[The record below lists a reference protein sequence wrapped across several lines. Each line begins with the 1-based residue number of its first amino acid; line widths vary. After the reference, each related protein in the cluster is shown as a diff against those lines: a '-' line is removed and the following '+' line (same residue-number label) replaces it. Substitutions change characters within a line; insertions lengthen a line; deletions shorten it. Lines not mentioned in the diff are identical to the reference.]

1 MEADGLP
8 EYPLSRIDESR
19 ARYFDLGSGPVFPQA
34 AAYFGH
40 EAVPAA
46 LTEPTETSPQLNCIP
61 SPVDLTY
68 VDGLPPESNVD
79 TIKLSDI
86 LGDPAI
92 IECWQFNHQF
102 DIDFLM
108 QQFDPFVR
116 GVVAVNVIYGLDE
129 SSNRDHIE
137 EACLRYPNVK
147 AFGVDLPYSSSI
159 HNSKMMILKDL
170 HESMQ
175 IIIHTANMIPGDWK
189 NMAQAVWR
197 SPLLLPLLPTEHYD
211 SSIIG
216 TVGSGLRFKRDFLA
230 YLSAYRVGISR
241 PLIGL
246 LKNYDFQSI
255 RAALIAS
262 VPTSIIRFR
271 ARQAGVR
278 WGIEAMRHLISE
290 IPIYQQ
296 SPYDI
301 TPGIVA
307 QTSSVTNYSRTQNWL
322 GDIFFE
328 SLYSSSEINTPK
340 FSIVYPT
347 TDEVSGSLRGLASGR
362 CIAIKISSICLDY
375 FKSCLCRWTGAGSD
389 RDNLD
394 QKSGETSQPDKADR
408 LAGRH
413 RATPNLNTYIR
424 FSDSKHMQAIDWAM
438 VTSARLSPAGWGGR
452 RRPFMSNWEIGVVV
466 WPNLFIDQTGNDNG
480 SETKS
485 KEYSRMVPC
494 FQRNTPSQSEIEQYV
509 LEASSKDD
517 TYQLESCTLVG
528 FRMPYD
534 LPLAP
539 YAPRD
544 KPWQG
549 DPCFR
554 KVDRSI

>member
-8 EYPLSRIDESR
+8 EYPVSRIDESR
-19 ARYFDLGSGPVFPQA
+19 ARDFDLWSGPVFLRA

-46 LTEPTETSPQLNCIP
+46 LTELTETSPQLNCIP

-116 GVVAVNVIYGLDE
+116 DVVAVNVIYGLDE
-129 SSNRDHIE
+129 SLNCDHIE
-137 EACLRYPNVK
+137 AACLRYPNVK
-147 AFGVDLPYSSSI
+147 PIGVDLPYSFGI

-170 HESMQ
+170 HECMQ

-189 NMAQAVWR
+189 NMTQAVWR

-230 YLSAYRVGISR
+230 YLRTYRHEISG

-262 VPTSIIRFR
+262 APTSIIRFGS
-271 ARQAGVR
+271 RQAGVR
-278 WGIEAMRHLISE
+278 WGMEAMRHLISQ

-307 QTSSVTNYSRTQNWL
+307 QASSVINYSRTQNWL
-322 GDIFFE
+322 RDFFLE
-328 SLYSSSEINTPK
+328 SLYSFSEINTPK

-347 TDEVSGSLRGLASGR
+347 TDEVSESLRGRASGR
-362 CIAIKISSICLDY
+362 SIAIKISSICLGY
-375 FKSCLCRWTGAGSD
+375 FKSCLCRWTGAGSY

-394 QKSGETSQPDKADR
+394 QNSGETSQPDKADR

-413 RATPNLNTYIR
+413 RATPSLNTYIR
-424 FSDSKHMQAIDWAM
+424 FSDSKYMQAIDWAM
-438 VTSARLSPAGWGGR
+438 VTSARLSSAAWGGR
-452 RRPFMSNWEIGVVV
+452 RGLTMSNWEIGVVV
-466 WPNLFIDQTGNDNG
+466 WSNLFIDQTGNDNG
-480 SETKS
+480 RDTKS

-509 LEASSKDD
+509 LEASLKDD
-517 TYQLESCTLVG
+517 TYLPEACTLVG

-534 LPLAP
+534 LPLTP

-544 KPWQG
+544 KPWRG
-549 DPCFR
+549 DPRFR
-554 KVDRSI
+554 KEDRFI